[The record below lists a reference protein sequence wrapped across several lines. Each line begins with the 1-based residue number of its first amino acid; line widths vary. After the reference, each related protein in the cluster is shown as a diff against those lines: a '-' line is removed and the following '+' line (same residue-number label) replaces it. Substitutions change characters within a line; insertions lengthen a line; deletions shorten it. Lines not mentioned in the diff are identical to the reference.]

1 MPRIQALTRSFTD
14 GTAREDLGAGL
25 CSVSRAAGMFLGL
38 PVAGSLSATRLVRTA
53 GARTILRLRGKEDV
67 GSTFIGR

>member
-1 MPRIQALTRSFTD
+1 
-14 GTAREDLGAGL
+14 
-25 CSVSRAAGMFLGL
+25 MFLGQ